1 VHAITLTPQAFAN
14 SHAGG
19 ASKEQAMI
27 HRGGARR
34 TNCGPKPVGRLGEAA
49 QFFKSWT
56 EKPMQLGSVTPSSR
70 ILSKVMASHVDPASE
85 GPVVEIGPG
94 TGPITQ
100 ALVEHGIVEER
111 LVLVEYSP
119 EFCDLLA
126 RRFPK
131 AQIVQGDAYALAR
144 TLDGKLAGK
153 AAAVVCGLPLLT
165 RPETQRLDL
174 LAQAFT
180 LMQPGAP
187 FVQFTYSLASP
198 IPTRDAFF
206 TWKASPRIWR
216 NVPPA
221 RVWAYTQLS
230 RN

>member
-1 VHAITLTPQAFAN
+1 
-14 SHAGG
+14 
-19 ASKEQAMI
+19 MI
-27 HRGGARR
+27 HKSGARQ
-34 TNCGPKPVGRLGEAA
+34 TNCKPTGRLGAGRLGAGRLGEAA

-56 EKPMQLGSVTPSSR
+56 TKPMQMGSVTPSSR
-70 ILSKVMASHVDPASE
+70 ILSKAIASFVDPALP

-100 ALVEHGIVEER
+100 ALVERGIAEDR
-111 LVLVEYSP
+111 LVLVEYSQ

-131 AQIVQGDAYALAR
+131 ATIVQGDAYALAK
-144 TLDGKLAGK
+144 TLEGKLPGK
-153 AAAVVCGLPLLT
+153 AAAVVCGLPLLNK
-165 RPETQRLDL
+165 PEPQRLDL
-174 LAQAFT
+174 LSQAFT
-180 LMQPGAP
+180 LMQPDAS

-198 IPTRDAFF
+198 IPTKNAFF
-206 TWKASPRIWR
+206 TWKTSPRIWR

-221 RVWAYTQLS
+221 RVWAYSQLL

>member
-1 VHAITLTPQAFAN
+1 
-14 SHAGG
+14 
-19 ASKEQAMI
+19 MI
-27 HRGGARR
+27 HKGGARR
-34 TNCGPKPVGRLGEAA
+34 TNCGPRPAGRLSEAA
-49 QFFKSWT
+49 QFFRSWT

-100 ALVEHGIVEER
+100 ALVEHGIAEER

-144 TLDGKLAGK
+144 TLDGKLDGK
-153 AAAVVCGLPLLT
+153 AAAMVCGLPLMT
-165 RPETQRLDL
+165 RPEAQRLDL

-187 FVQFTYSLASP
+187 FVQFTYALTSP

-206 TWKASPRIWR
+206 TWKGSPRIWR

-221 RVWAYTQLS
+221 RVWTYTQLS

>member
-1 VHAITLTPQAFAN
+1 
-14 SHAGG
+14 
-19 ASKEQAMI
+19 MI

-34 TNCGPKPVGRLGEAA
+34 TICEPKPAGRLGEAA
-49 QFFKSWT
+49 QFFRRWT
-56 EKPMQLGSVTPSSR
+56 EKPMQMGSVTPSSR
-70 ILSKVMASHVDPASE
+70 ILSKIMASHVDPGSE

-100 ALVEHGIVEER
+100 ALIDHGVAEER

-131 AQIVQGDAYALAR
+131 ARVVQGDAYALAR
-144 TLDGKLAGK
+144 TLEGKLPAK
-153 AAAVVCGLPLLT
+153 AAAMVCGLPLLT
-165 RPETQRLDL
+165 RPEAQRLDL

-180 LMQPGAP
+180 LMQPRAP
-187 FVQFTYSLASP
+187 FVQFTYALTSP

-206 TWKASPRIWR
+206 AWKASRRIWR

-221 RVWAYTQLS
+221 RVWAYTQIS
-230 RN
+230 KN